1 MDAKQLEG
9 KAEEVAAAIGE
20 SFPDFQGVK
29 VRADAGEEGRIY
41 VALRGAKKEK
51 GLGESF
57 AEALG
62 VMLEEELEGS
72 GLQFGIAM
80 GRGDRDLLLQIE
92 LRS

>member
-1 MDAKQLEG
+1 MDAKELEVR
-9 KAEEVAAAIGE
+9 AEEVAKAIGE
-20 SFPDFQGVK
+20 AFSEFQGVK

-51 GLGESF
+51 GLGEKF

-62 VMLEEELEGS
+62 VMLEKELKDS
-72 GLQFGIAM
+72 GLQFGIAL

-92 LRS
+92 LRP